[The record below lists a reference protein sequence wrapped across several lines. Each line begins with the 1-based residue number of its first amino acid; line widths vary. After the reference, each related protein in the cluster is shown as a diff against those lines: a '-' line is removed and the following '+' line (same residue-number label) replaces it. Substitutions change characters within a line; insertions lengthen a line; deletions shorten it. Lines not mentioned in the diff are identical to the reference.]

1 MPTIVGGG
9 IEPGTVL
16 IIAVSGG
23 MGLLI
28 AIIVYRSIKRRKS
41 VIQRLGE

>member
-23 MGLLI
+23 MGLLV
-28 AIIVYRSIKRRKS
+28 AFIVYRGIKRKKS
-41 VIQRLGE
+41 VVQRLGE